1 MTITVNMHI
10 KSIGSVSETDQ
21 VCEKVE
27 MLVLLRIQIKWRQ
40 VKELGN
46 CGRTVLIEDQGI
58 VILW

>member
-1 MTITVNMHI
+1 MHI